1 MKRPKLAQAL
11 ASYSK
16 KQAERVKEKTRAD
29 AIEAMKK
36 NKAKKLAPNGSAA
49 SSSDAKP
56 AQVAVSNDN
65 VPCHIWTDSNKM
77 QQRTRLPFHP
87 NNNSIVLLI
96 GEGDFSYCKAL
107 VSTFLTNRADAEE
120 SEGTVGKWRVIATA
134 LDSRDVVLRKYRKS
148 RDNLAFLDAFEN
160 VEILF
165 GVDGTKLHEDRELKR
180 IFCTGSRAPTRII
193 FNFPHT
199 GAGIKDRERN
209 IVAQQKTLKGFFD
222 SVIKFM
228 SIRGVTKSEGCTYS
242 TTMMK
247 KDYTI
252 KEEISSLKK
261 KSKSAVSKNKN
272 NKRSKESD
280 DEDDK
285 SDEEFVITDPELLA
299 CNAKIIK
306 DFDDQIS
313 QFDEKDDCESF
324 EIHCTLKTGDPYDA
338 WKPKSLAS
346 STGKLCCLQSFK
358 FCPELYAGYQHCRTI
373 GDGKDEVVEIEGW
386 KEFLAGK
393 AAKTF
398 VFTLGTESSS
408 NNKKSKT
415 NK

>member
-1 MKRPKLAQAL
+1 MRRPKLSQAL
-11 ASYSK
+11 ASYTK

-29 AIEAMKK
+29 AMEVMKK
-36 NKAKKLAPNGSAA
+36 NKAKKLASNGSAA
-49 SSSDAKP
+49 SASSVTKE
-56 AQVAVSNDN
+56 VAVSNDN

-96 GEGDFSYCKAL
+96 GEGDFSYCKTL
-107 VSTFLTNRADAEE
+107 VSSFLTHRVDAEE
-120 SEGTVGKWRVIATA
+120 PEGSVGKWRVIATA
-134 LDSRDVVLRKYRKS
+134 LDSRDAVLRKYRKS
-148 RDNLAFLDAFEN
+148 GDNLTFLDAFEN

-180 IFCTGSRAPTRII
+180 IFCAGSRAPTRII

-209 IVAQQKTLKGFFD
+209 IVAQQKMLKGFFD
-222 SVIKFM
+222 SAIKFM

-261 KSKSAVSKNKN
+261 KPKPAVNKNK
-272 NKRSKESD
+272 KRSKESD
-280 DEDDK
+280 DEE
-285 SDEEFVITDPELLA
+285 SEDELVITDPELLA

-306 DFDDQIS
+306 DVDDQFS
-313 QFDEKDDCESF
+313 RFDEKDEFESF

-346 STGKLCCLQSFK
+346 STAKLCCLQSFK
-358 FCPELYAGYQHCRTI
+358 FCPELYPGYQHCRTI
-373 GDGKDEVVEIEGW
+373 GDGKDEVVEAEGW

-393 AAKTF
+393 AGKTF
-398 VFTLGTESSS
+398 VFTLGTETGS
-408 NNKKSKT
+408 NKTNKKSKI